1 MKYRDILQFEPITD
15 VIQLDKLGSTDY
27 REDIIKSFVYPE
39 YFVETIIPEIV
50 RNLKFGERNKKGVQI
65 IGNYGTGKSHLM
77 SLVSLIA
84 ENGDYLDKVTNEAA
98 KNIMQPIAGK
108 YKVHRFEMQT
118 DRKLWDIVTFQI
130 QRYLDEIGVD
140 YQFDPDSLKMYSEQL
155 DDMMAAFE
163 EKFPD
168 KGLLIIID
176 ELLAYLKGHAAV
188 GQLNQD
194 LQVLQALGQQ
204 CAKGRFAFMFGVQ
217 EMIYQSKEFAFAAEM
232 MLKVKDRY
240 TDLTIR
246 KEDVSFVVQHRLLR
260 KSEQQK
266 AAIRTHL
273 EKFTPLFS
281 DMHSHLQDYVE
292 SFPVHPSYF
301 DNFQMIKLGRAQR
314 EVLKTLTKQF
324 EKIKDQEIPTD
335 NPGLITYDM
344 YWEQMMSDTGLM
356 AVPDFKTVS
365 DVVNIIYGK
374 IDSNFTGGRKSV
386 APMAKRI
393 VNASAIKLLQGD
405 LNKGNGA
412 TAMSLV
418 NDLCVTDEFADDA
431 ELLKDTIDSTA
442 KLVIK
447 ATSGQYFDFNDE
459 NGEYHLRTEGGVNFD
474 QLIAQVA
481 ETMPQSRKD
490 ESFFKFIVEV
500 LGITANPY
508 RTGFQIYAHELDWRS
523 HKVTRDGYIFLG
535 NPNEKS
541 TTHPKQHF
549 YMIFMPIFQADKK
562 TRNMEADEVY
572 FVMDNLSEEFK
583 NLVVLY
589 GAAYSQ
595 YMSADTAQKVHYKGK
610 CEDLF
615 VKTRRAFDA
624 CYLNGTQVFYGDN
637 EAKTL
642 NSYTLPGNGAS
653 KMEIF
658 DSVASAIFEDQF
670 VADTPNYPAFTYA
683 NQTISHENI
692 DRYIKGTIAK
702 IIRPTEGNR
711 DGEAVLMGL
720 GCYKAGELVVDKSIY
735 AQAVLKMMN
744 DRDRNMVVNK
754 DEILELLPRSENVW
768 FTKDYHL
775 DAVFEFMVLSTLVSI
790 GECEITLN
798 SGDVINASNLDKL
811 RNLQADDY
819 YTFANIKRPRDINI
833 PIVRELTKMYCGK
846 DLSNQLDQESTYT
859 LLVNSARA
867 LAAECATFDARE
879 LKNGL
884 EVAGVTVIDPV
895 KGVSIK
901 SNVTALKGFSDYVS
915 TITSQAKM
923 KNFRYDMNVVGKM
936 VDSKKELEET
946 KAIIRTAGELNQ
958 KVQYLT
964 QAKQYVPT
972 DTALA
977 KSIDA
982 TVNKVAD
989 ILKDLND
996 AQVEAYNRELEE
1008 VKAQYIKWYLAEYY
1022 KCCLTEFDEAKRVE
1036 ILNSG
1041 EYRACSVLC
1050 RCTLINTSAWSNW
1063 KMLFN
1068 QLKTANPN
1076 VESLLQS
1083 TPYAGFNP
1091 LTSGSGNA
1099 KTIKEF
1105 KDDLDV
1111 IYNTWIVAL
1120 KEYVQSEESQ
1130 EALSLMDE
1138 KSQNFLLSFASGLT
1152 PINDG
1157 HSAECLLQLLEMLS
1171 GGYEKVEITSDELA
1185 ACINRPMTIDEAI
1198 GMLQHTINKKAAG
1211 KDRKKVRIVLSK

>member
-15 VIQLDKLGSTDY
+15 VIQLDKLGSNDY
-27 REDIIKSFVYPE
+27 REDIIKSFVYPD
-39 YFVETIIPEIV
+39 YFVDTIIPEIV

-84 ENGDYLDKVTNEAA
+84 ENGDYLEKVTNEAA
-98 KNIMQPIAGK
+98 KSIMQPIAGK

-118 DRKLWDIVTFQI
+118 DRKLWDIITFQI

-140 YQFDPDSLKMYSEQL
+140 YQFDADSLKMYSEQL
-155 DDMMAAFE
+155 DDMMVAFE

-188 GQLNQD
+188 GQLSQD

-204 CAKGRFAFMFGVQ
+204 CSKGRFAFMFGVQ
-217 EMIYQSKEFAFAAEM
+217 EMIYQSKEFAFAADM

-240 TDLTIR
+240 SDLTIR

-266 AAIRTHL
+266 SAIRTHL

-292 SFPVHPSYF
+292 LFPVHPSYF

-324 EKIKDQEIPTD
+324 DKIKDQEIPSD
-335 NPGLITYDM
+335 NPGLITYDT
-344 YWEQMMSDTGLM
+344 YWEQMMNDTGLM

-365 DVVNIIYGK
+365 DVVTIINGK
-374 IDSNFTGGRKSV
+374 IDSNFTGGRKAI

-393 VNASAIKLLQGD
+393 VNATAIKLLQGD

-412 TAMSLV
+412 TAASLV
-418 NDLCVTDEFADDA
+418 NDLCITDEFADDA

-447 ATSGQYFDFNDE
+447 ATSGQYFDFNTE
-459 NGEYHLRTEGGVNFD
+459 NEEYHLRTEGGVNFD

-500 LGITANPY
+500 LGITNNPY

-562 TRNMEADEVY
+562 ARNMEADEVY

-595 YMSADTAQKVHYKGK
+595 YISADTAQKIHYKGK
-610 CEDLF
+610 FEELF
-615 VKTRRAFDA
+615 IKARRAFDA
-624 CYLNGTQVFYGDN
+624 CFLNGTQVYYSDN

-670 VADTPNYPAFTYA
+670 TADTPKYPAFTYA
-683 NQTISHENI
+683 NQSISHENI
-692 DRYIKGTIAK
+692 DRYIKGAIAK
-702 IIRPTEGNR
+702 IIRPTESNK

-720 GCYKAGELVVDKSIY
+720 GCYKAGELVVDNSIY
-735 AQAVLKMMN
+735 AQAILKMMN
-744 DRDRNMVVNK
+744 DRDQGMVVNK

-775 DAVFEFMVLSTLVSI
+775 DAVFEFMVLATLVNL

-798 SGDVINASNLDKL
+798 SGDVINASNIDKL

-833 PIVRELTKMYCGK
+833 PIVREITKMYCGK

-859 LLVNSARA
+859 LMVNSARS
-867 LAAECATFDARE
+867 LAGECATFDAKE

-884 EVAGVTVIDPV
+884 EVAGVSVIDPV
-895 KGVSIK
+895 KGVGIR
-901 SNVTALKGFSDYVS
+901 SNVVALKGFSDYVS

-923 KNFRYDMNVVGKM
+923 KNFRYDLNAVKRM
-936 VDSKKELEET
+936 VDAKKELEDT
-946 KAIIRTAGELNQ
+946 KAIIKTAAELNQ

-972 DTALA
+972 DTVLA

-982 TVNKVAD
+982 TVNKVAE

-996 AQVEAYNRELEE
+996 AQVEAYNKELDE
-1008 VKAQYIKWYLAEYY
+1008 VKEKYIKWYLEEYY
-1022 KCCLTEFDEAKRVE
+1022 KCCLTDFDEAKRVA

-1041 EYRACSVLC
+1041 EYRACTVFC
-1050 RCTLINTSAWSNW
+1050 RCTLINTSAWSQW
-1063 KMLFN
+1063 KMAFS

-1076 VESLLQS
+1076 VEGILRN

-1091 LTSGSGNA
+1091 LTTGSGSK
-1099 KTIKEF
+1099 KTIVEF
-1105 KDDLDV
+1105 KEDLEV
-1111 IYNTWIVAL
+1111 IYNTWIDAL
-1120 KEYVQSEESQ
+1120 KAYVQSPENKD
-1130 EALSLMDE
+1130 ALSLMDE
-1138 KSQNFLLSFASGLT
+1138 KAQNFLLSFASGLT
-1152 PINDG
+1152 PINDE
-1157 HSAECLLQLLEMLS
+1157 HSAECLLQILEMLS
-1171 GGYEKVEITSDELA
+1171 GGYERVEITSEELA
-1185 ACINRPMTIDEAI
+1185 ACINRPMTIDEAL